1 MELRPRIRMRTFFAL
16 ATALQLFA
24 AAFCV
29 LTLIRPATA
38 TAVASIPYLINFQG
52 RLTDNN
58 GNILADG
65 SYNVK
70 FRLWDALTA
79 GTNRWEADRV
89 YGASDNRITVANG
102 LFNIQ
107 FGDASK
113 GDPTLS

>member
-58 GNILADG
+58 GNVLTDG

-70 FRLWDALTA
+70 FRLFNAATS
-79 GTNRWEADRV
+79 GTNEWEGDRV
-89 YGASDNRITVANG
+89 YGASDNRIQVVNAV
-102 LFNIQ
+102 
-107 FGDASK
+107 
-113 GDPTLS
+113 P